1 MTISSTIR
9 KAGPFI
15 GNNTATTFAFVFK
28 VFASSDLLVVTADA
42 AGVETALDFGSD
54 YSVALNGDQDGN
66 PGGSVTLLAGALA
79 TGLTLVILSAAL
91 QVQGVAVTNQS
102 GFYPDILNGS
112 LDLLTILVQQLQE
125 AQARTL
131 LFPVTDTAAAGL
143 PTAPLRAGRML
154 GFDGAGNVTLLPIA
168 PGTGVPGS
176 QASPSAVDGAN
187 KVFTFQAA
195 ATVTPVP
202 LVFAGGVFQTLG
214 TDYTLPAQ
222 VSGTTW
228 QITFTT
234 APTNGPVTVV
244 LLA

>member
-66 PGGSVTLLAGALA
+66 PGGSVTLLAGALV

-131 LFPVTDTAAAGL
+131 LFPVTDTASAAL

-154 GFDGAGNVTLLPIA
+154 GFDGAGNVTLISVA
-168 PGTGVPGS
+168 PGGTIPGGQTAAGALDGVNR
-176 QASPSAVDGAN
+176 D
-187 KVFTFQAA
+187 FTFIAA
-195 ATVTPVP
+195 AGATPMP
-202 LVFAGGVFQTLG
+202 LVFAGGVYQDLG
-214 TDYTLPAQ
+214 TDYGLPVFVAG
-222 VSGTTW
+222 STW
-228 QITFTT
+228 KITFTLV
-234 APTNGPVTVV
+234 PENGPIKVV